1 MNTTERPEW
10 QRLCEFAIL
19 ELDPVRRLER
29 ITTARHAILDLIE
42 EDQSKTPIE
51 QTAIREA
58 LATLDALRSMV
69 EGELIE

>member
-1 MNTTERPEW
+1 MSATARPEW

-19 ELDPVRRLER
+19 ELDPIKRLER

-42 EDQSKTPIE
+42 EGHSKTPIE
-51 QTAIREA
+51 QTAMRQA

-69 EGELIE
+69 ERRNTD